1 MVKITASDFR
11 GLYAIIPTPATIDA
25 SASQAEATVDLTETG
40 RLIEALLHDGV
51 DALIALGTTG
61 ECATLMQAEYET
73 FVDAVLQTTN
83 GRTSTIIGTT
93 ALGTHE
99 AIRRAKFA
107 AARGAHAML
116 LGLPM
121 WQPCTMDM
129 ALRHYAAVAEACPN
143 LPIMVYAN
151 SRAFRFDYTDPGFWS
166 RIRAA
171 APSVVAAKFS
181 RAKALLPCLEASEGA
196 VHFLPHDDAVHAFY
210 ELSPQT
216 TTACWATSASMGP
229 EPSRALIDAILAA
242 DAPRAKTIAADIAWA
257 NQPTKT
263 LVDNPELFASY
274 NIQME
279 KARINASGYCNA
291 GPNRPPYDVF
301 PDELRSQAEEVGKRW
316 QTLRPKYARTA
327 LR

>member
-25 SASQAEATVDLTETG
+25 SASQAEATVDLTETR

-61 ECATLMQAEYET
+61 ECATLVQAEYET

-166 RIRAA
+166 RIRAV

-216 TTACWATSASMGP
+216 TTACWANVGIDGSGAVARADRRDLGGRCSTRKNDCGRHCVG
-229 EPSRALIDAILAA
+229 EPAHENPGRQPGAIRFVQHSNGEGAH
-242 DAPRAKTIAADIAWA
+242 
-257 NQPTKT
+257 
-263 LVDNPELFASY
+263 
-274 NIQME
+274 
-279 KARINASGYCNA
+279 
-291 GPNRPPYDVF
+291 
-301 PDELRSQAEEVGKRW
+301 
-316 QTLRPKYARTA
+316 
-327 LR
+327 